1 MKPKYWNKGKI
12 YLSNKDKVLKKL
24 IQTYRNEYLNLN
36 SNYFHSLINSIIGQQ
51 ISVSAADSM
60 KTKFFKL
67 KRSITPQTVSKLST
81 TDLRKCG
88 LSRQK
93 ILYIRNI
100 SKFFLQNFIVADNS
114 NENIEKNIPEKGP
127 LNFIVGSLTSFL
139 LFIFFYFLS
148 NKIAIY
154 FSVHKPSNS
163 SEIVQNISSSINTLI
178 IGLSFLLTFSFA
190 FIGIGLFIVFIRSF
204 FLKKN

>member
-1 MKPKYWNKGKI
+1 MGLHFPWKGNNIHLNFFYW
-12 YLSNKDKVLKKL
+12 
-24 IQTYRNEYLNLN
+24 
-36 SNYFHSLINSIIGQQ
+36 
-51 ISVSAADSM
+51 
-60 KTKFFKL
+60 
-67 KRSITPQTVSKLST
+67 
-81 TDLRKCG
+81 
-88 LSRQK
+88 
-93 ILYIRNI
+93 
-100 SKFFLQNFIVADNS
+100 NFIVADNS

-204 FLKKN
+204 FLKKNWIANIIKKTLSLNVFTWLRPFSPFAVARNDFINITTHNLRWRRLNYSKW

>member
-1 MKPKYWNKGKI
+1 MGLHFPWKGNI
-12 YLSNKDKVLKKL
+12 
-24 IQTYRNEYLNLN
+24 IHLN
-36 SNYFHSLINSIIGQQ
+36 
-51 ISVSAADSM
+51 
-60 KTKFFKL
+60 FFK
-67 KRSITPQTVSKLST
+67 
-81 TDLRKCG
+81 
-88 LSRQK
+88 
-93 ILYIRNI
+93 
-100 SKFFLQNFIVADNS
+100 QNFIVAANS
-114 NENIEKNIPEKGP
+114 NENIAKNIPEKGP

-154 FSVHKPSNS
+154 FSLHKPSNS

-204 FLKKN
+204 FLKKSWIANIIKKTLSLMSLHDLGLLVLLLSPGLILSILLLIPFAEVGWIIQSGRIIYVIN

>member
-1 MKPKYWNKGKI
+1 MGLHFPWKGNNI
-12 YLSNKDKVLKKL
+12 H
-24 IQTYRNEYLNLN
+24 LN
-36 SNYFHSLINSIIGQQ
+36 
-51 ISVSAADSM
+51 
-60 KTKFFKL
+60 FF
-67 KRSITPQTVSKLST
+67 I
-81 TDLRKCG
+81 
-88 LSRQK
+88 
-93 ILYIRNI
+93 
-100 SKFFLQNFIVADNS
+100 QNFIVADNS
-114 NENIEKNIPEKGP
+114 NESIDKNIPEKGP

-204 FLKKN
+204 FLKKNWIANIIKKTLSLNVFTWLRPFSPFAVTWNDFINITTYNLRWRRLNYLKW

>member
-1 MKPKYWNKGKI
+1 MNKNNIVSENSK
-12 YLSNKDKVLKKL
+12 NK
-24 IQTYRNEYLNLN
+24 N
-36 SNYFHSLINSIIGQQ
+36 S
-51 ISVSAADSM
+51 
-60 KTKFFKL
+60 
-67 KRSITPQTVSKLST
+67 
-81 TDLRKCG
+81 
-88 LSRQK
+88 
-93 ILYIRNI
+93 
-100 SKFFLQNFIVADNS
+100 
-114 NENIEKNIPEKGP
+114 ENIVNNIPEKGP
-127 LNFIVGSLTSFL
+127 LNFIVGSITSFL

-154 FSVHKPSNS
+154 FSLHKPSNS